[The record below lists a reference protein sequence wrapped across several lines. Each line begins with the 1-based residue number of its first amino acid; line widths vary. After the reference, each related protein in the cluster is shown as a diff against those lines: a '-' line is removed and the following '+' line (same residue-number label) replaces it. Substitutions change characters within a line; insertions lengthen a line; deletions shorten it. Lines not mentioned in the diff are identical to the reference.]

1 MTFIPIQTAGTPPSQ
16 VESQKLRRAA
26 AGIEGMFIAQLLKVM
41 QSTVPKPKKGL
52 LSGGDMLGDFA
63 QLELGRVLAERRS
76 IGLADKLVSSIQHR
90 DPLKGHRLQLTAPP
104 IKMVQRFIPLNK
116 PDIREFDHHV
126 QRAAR
131 RYGLRPEII
140 SAVIQVES
148 AGNPLALSP
157 KNAKGLM
164 QLTDS
169 TAEMLGVQNIWSPGE
184 NIDGGARYLKQLLDR
199 FDGRL
204 ELALAAYNAG
214 PTAVVRYGGIP
225 PFPETRAYVQ
235 RVMNQ
240 VRQHNG
246 ATTRVH

>member
-1 MTFIPIQTAGTPPSQ
+1 MTFVPIQTAGPTAPEI
-16 VESQKLRRAA
+16 ESQKLRRAA
-26 AGIEGMFIAQLLKVM
+26 AGIEGMFLSQLIKVM

-63 QLELGRVLAERRS
+63 QMELGRVLAERRS
-76 IGLADKLVSSIQHR
+76 IGLADKLAGTLQGRGRPSVQTMRSSV
-90 DPLKGHRLQLTAPP
+90 PASGS
-104 IKMVQRFIPLNK
+104 VQRSIPLSRPNAG
-116 PDIREFDHHV
+116 DFDHHV

-131 RYGLRPEII
+131 RYGLRAELI
-140 SAVIQVES
+140 SAVIKVES
-148 AGNPLALSP
+148 SGNPSAWSP
-157 KNAKGLM
+157 RNAKGLM

-214 PTAVVRYGGIP
+214 PTAVARYGGIP
-225 PFPETRAYVQ
+225 PYPETRAYVQ
-235 RVMNQ
+235 RVMNE
-240 VRQHNG
+240 VRQHHG
-246 ATTRVH
+246 VSKSAP

>member
-1 MTFIPIQTAGTPPSQ
+1 MTFIPIQTASTPPSE

-63 QLELGRVLAERRS
+63 QMELGRVLAERRS
-76 IGLADKLVSSIQHR
+76 IGLADKLASSIQQR
-90 DPLKGHRLQLTAPP
+90 DQMKGHSLQSTAPLPKAIQRSIPLK
-104 IKMVQRFIPLNK
+104 K
-116 PDIREFDHHV
+116 PNIREFDHHV

-140 SAVIQVES
+140 SAVIQAES
-148 AGNPLALSP
+148 GGNPSALSP
-157 KNAKGLM
+157 RNAKGLM

-169 TAEMLGVQNIWSPGE
+169 TAEMLGVKNIWSPGE
-184 NIDGGARYLKQLLDR
+184 NIDGGARYLRKLLDR

-214 PTAVVRYGGIP
+214 PTAVSRYGGIP
-225 PFPETRAYVQ
+225 PYPETRAYVQ

-240 VRQHNG
+240 VRQFNG
-246 ATTRVH
+246 VTTRVH

>member
-1 MTFIPIQTAGTPPSQ
+1 MTFIPIQTADTPPSQ

-63 QLELGRVLAERRS
+63 QMELGRVLAERRS
-76 IGLADKLVSSIQHR
+76 IGLADKLVSGIQHR
-90 DPLKGHRLQLTAPP
+90 EQLKGNRLQPTAPSIRPVPLSIPLKRP
-104 IKMVQRFIPLNK
+104 N
-116 PDIREFDHHV
+116 IRDFDHHI

-140 SAVIQVES
+140 SAIIQVES
-148 AGNPLALSP
+148 AGNPSALSP
-157 KNAKGLM
+157 RNAKGLM

-184 NIDGGARYLKQLLDR
+184 NIDGGARYLRKLLDR
-199 FDGRL
+199 FDGKL

-214 PTAVVRYGGIP
+214 PTAVIRHGGIP
-225 PFPETRAYVQ
+225 PYPETRAYVQ

-240 VRQHNG
+240 VRQLNG